1 MDWHDSD
8 PSEDGDAPESQ
19 IASRKRSSREPIFCN
34 LSSFKFKHS
43 CRKTKS
49 KCERVAGEG
58 VPCKSCA
65 LAGTTCTFL
74 GPSYKRGPPKGY
86 IHAIEQRWHQVE
98 SLLGVILQCTDPR
111 VQGVVADLRQDELA
125 CEILNRVDMG
135 PYGPSGRRF
144 RPQGATKEDF
154 FASVLRS
161 NGGPPGRDHSRS
173 RRQSRVSREK
183 VSLTQ
188 DRGLSIV
195 PTQEWQEN
203 LAARLCSSGP
213 SSSVYVTSASSSE
226 EPATQRRR
234 LDSTPTDSQGHPD
247 WKDMYTLEALSD
259 NEECDGIA
267 EGMGELSL
275 TENQEIRYHGKASGL
290 QFLSK
295 NNRTDDRVEGGLWK
309 LPMARVWPPS
319 KDFAALTVQEDEI
332 LVELPPIH
340 TQDHLID
347 LYFTYIHPV
356 FPVLHKNRFLSEYTA
371 RRTRENSPSSV
382 SSPKPESAQKVTNL
396 LLLSIFSIA
405 ARFCDDEAP
414 KSPAGQM
421 WEAGCEYLE
430 KARMILTKIFDRSR
444 PSTVQSLLLLGY
456 REFGI
461 GSMEQGW
468 IYIGMAIRMAVD
480 LGLHRNSDSWKHH
493 GHNLFSKDESQSRR
507 LIWWACCLADRYG
520 SVYMGRPIIIRDEDF
535 DVPLPE
541 IEEDDHELWQPL
553 ASDSIEIPYSP
564 TPCHIIA
571 CQRVTGDL
579 SKFNFFPWVFLN
591 LISIIQ
597 KVYPITVTDTTPRRT
612 LLQTFESQLDRWY
625 LNLPN
630 HLRYDVASKRNVPPP
645 HVIFLHI
652 RYWGAVLLLNR
663 ALVDF
668 SLRRSTLGLKAFDLA
683 QGAATHLSA
692 LVTAWRE
699 KFTLKRTSPFL
710 TSYMLSTGIMHLL
723 TLTLRP
729 GNIQASKGLRQCLEA
744 LQEMEVLWPSA
755 ARAKDLLSGA
765 VGSMFC
771 YSLHTFKL
779 TMRTGVKL
787 GLDACESVGRTKR
800 DADDAFGQEKSIDLV
815 QRETFREGGQEA
827 LPQDQVERPPEET
840 GVQDLSQRLM
850 AQMLGLVP
858 GVEPST
864 SFFPGYEFWPVPRSV
879 QGEAEHVSAPT
890 SQMAQQNVTSYS
902 QILSGI
908 NTPGRSNNDNSN
920 AYSGTV
926 TGWMPDGNIMN
937 VSNTVP
943 EYNYPYNY
951 SHYGL

>member
-8 PSEDGDAPESQ
+8 PSEDGDAPESLS
-19 IASRKRSSREPIFCN
+19 ASRKRSSRACDQ
-34 LSSFKFKHS
+34 

-58 VPCKSCA
+58 VPCKSCV

-111 VQGVVADLRQDELA
+111 VQGLVADLRQDELA

-135 PYGPSGRRF
+135 PYGPSGKRF
-144 RPQGATKEDF
+144 QPQGATKEDF

-161 NGGPPGRDHSRS
+161 NGGAAPGRDHSRS

-188 DRGLSIV
+188 DRGLSVV
-195 PTQEWQEN
+195 PTQEWQDN
-203 LAARLCSSGP
+203 LAVRLCSSG
-213 SSSVYVTSASSSE
+213 SSSSTYSVTSASSPDG
-226 EPATQRRR
+226 PAAQRRR

-247 WKDMYTLEALSD
+247 WNDMYTLEALSD
-259 NEECDGIA
+259 NEESDGIT
-267 EGMGELSL
+267 EGMGELSV

-309 LPMARVWPPS
+309 MPMARVWPPS
-319 KDFAALTVQEDEI
+319 KDFAALTVQEDDI
-332 LVELPPIH
+332 VVELPPIH
-340 TQDHLID
+340 IQDHLID

-356 FPVLHKNRFLSEYTA
+356 FPVIHKNRFLSEYKA
-371 RRTRENSPSSV
+371 RKEGRTRENSPSSV
-382 SSPKPESAQKVTNL
+382 SSPKPETAQKVTNL

-414 KSPAGQM
+414 KSPTGQM
-421 WEAGCEYLE
+421 WEAGCDYLE
-430 KARMILTKIFDRSR
+430 RARTILTKIFDRSR

-461 GSMEQGW
+461 GGMEQGW

-493 GHNLFSKDESQSRR
+493 GHNLFSVDERQSRK

-541 IEEDDHELWQPL
+541 IEEDDQELWQPL
-553 ASDSIEIPYSP
+553 ASDTMEIPFSP
-564 TPCHIIA
+564 TPCHTIA

-579 SKFNFFPWVFLN
+579 ITILGR
-591 LISIIQ
+591 IIQ
-597 KVYPITVTDTTPRRT
+597 KLYPITVIDTIPRRT
-612 LLQTFESQLDRWY
+612 LLQTFESELDQWY
-625 LNLPN
+625 LALPDY
-630 HLRYDVASKRNVPPP
+630 LRYDVASKRNIPPP

-663 ALVDF
+663 AFIPNWTEIDF
-668 SLRRSTLGLKAFDLA
+668 SSRRSTLGLKAFDLA

-692 LVTAWRE
+692 IVTAWRE
-699 KFTLKRTSPFL
+699 KFTLRRTSPFL

-729 GNIQASKGLRQCLEA
+729 RNIQASKGLRQCLEA

-765 VGSMFC
+765 VGS
-771 YSLHTFKL
+771 
-779 TMRTGVKL
+779 VKL
-787 GLDACESVGRTKR
+787 GIDICETVGRAKR
-800 DADDAFGQEKSIDLV
+800 DVDDAFGQENNGDHAH
-815 QRETFREGGQEA
+815 REAFRLTNEGGQ
-827 LPQDQVERPPEET
+827 QVRPLAQKVRPPEET

-864 SFFPGYEFWPVPRSV
+864 SFFPGYEFWP
-879 QGEAEHVSAPT
+879 APT
-890 SQMAQQNVTSYS
+890 SGQGQVAEQISTPTS
-902 QILSGI
+902 QIARQNLSYPQVSS
-908 NTPGRSNNDNSN
+908 NTNTQARSNSN
-920 AYSGTV
+920 LNTYGGPAV
-926 TGWMPDGNIMN
+926 GWMPDGNMMN
-937 VSNTVP
+937 VSNAVP

-951 SHYGL
+951 SQYGP

>member
-8 PSEDGDAPESQ
+8 PSEDGDAQESQ
-19 IASRKRSSREPIFCN
+19 TASRKRSSRACDQ
-34 LSSFKFKHS
+34 

-144 RPQGATKEDF
+144 QPQGATKEDF

-161 NGGPPGRDHSRS
+161 NGGAPGRDQSRS

-195 PTQEWQEN
+195 PTQDWQDN
-203 LAARLCSSGP
+203 LAARLCSL
-213 SSSVYVTSASSSE
+213 SSSSSAYSVTSASSPE
-226 EPATQRRR
+226 GPVTQRRR
-234 LDSTPTDSQGHPD
+234 LESTPTDSQGHPD
-247 WKDMYTLEALSD
+247 WNDMYTFEALSD

-319 KDFAALTVQEDEI
+319 KDFATYRIQEDDIE
-332 LVELPPIH
+332 VELPPVQI
-340 TQDHLID
+340 QDHLVD
-347 LYFTYIHPV
+347 LYFAYIHPV
-356 FPVLHKNRFLSEYTA
+356 FPVLNKNRFLSEYTA
-371 RRTRENSPSSV
+371 RKKGRTRENSPYSV

-396 LLLSIFSIA
+396 LLLSMFSIT

-414 KSPAGQM
+414 KSPPGQM

-430 KARMILTKIFDRSR
+430 NARKILTKIFDRSR

-493 GHNLFSKDESQSRR
+493 GHNLFSKNESQSRR
-507 LIWWACCLADRYG
+507 LIWWACCLTDRYG
-520 SVYMGRPIIIRDEDF
+520 SVYMGRPCIIRDEDF
-535 DVPLPE
+535 DAPLPE
-541 IEEDDHELWQPL
+541 IEEDDQELWQPL
-553 ASDSIEIPYSP
+553 ASDSIEIRYTP

-579 SKFNFFPWVFLN
+579 IVILGR
-591 LISIIQ
+591 IIQ
-597 KVYPITVTDTTPRRT
+597 KLYPITVTDSLPRRV
-612 LLQTFESQLDRWY
+612 LLQTYESQLDRWY
-625 LNLPN
+625 HTLPEP
-630 HLRYDVASKRNVPPP
+630 LRYDVASKRNVPPP

-652 RYWGAVLLLNR
+652 RYWGAVLLLHR
-663 ALVDF
+663 AFIPNWTEFDF
-668 SLRRSTLGLKAFDLA
+668 STRRSTLELKAFDLA
-683 QGAATHLSA
+683 QGAASHLST
-692 LVTAWRE
+692 LVTTWRE
-699 KFTLKRTSPFL
+699 TFTLRRTSPFL

-755 ARAKDLLSGA
+755 SRAKDLLSGA
-765 VGSMFC
+765 VGS
-771 YSLHTFKL
+771 
-779 TMRTGVKL
+779 VKL
-787 GLDACESVGRTKR
+787 GLDVCENVSRPKR
-800 DADDAFGQEKSIDLV
+800 DIDDAFGQEKTNDDLPHDA
-815 QRETFREGGQEA
+815 FRMVGEGSQQV
-827 LPQDQVERPPEET
+827 LPQEQIARSPEET

-864 SFFPGYEFWPVPRSV
+864 SFFPGYEFWPPPRSV
-879 QGEAEHVSAPT
+879 QSQGTDALPTPT
-890 SQMAQQNVTSYS
+890 SRVTQQGPSYS
-902 QILSGI
+902 QIPSGV
-908 NTPGRSNNDNSN
+908 NTQTRTEGDYHGP
-920 AYSGTV
+920 V
-926 TGWMPDGNIMN
+926 VGWMGEGNMMN
-937 VSNTVP
+937 VSNAVP
-943 EYNYPYNY
+943 DYSYPYNY
-951 SHYGL
+951 SQYGV